1 MGAESRT
8 LPEGGARLRRTIWH
22 PPGAPMPLEMQAEE
36 PGGQLALAA
45 LFARPLGWLR
55 QGGPTGLD
63 VFRQSA
69 GGGLHAAPCAGAG
82 CTGWCISRSVTSWG
96 PMAPYQS
103 ILRVATMMAASTPKS
118 SSEPIMS
125 ALSSDTRMP

>member
-8 LPEGGARLRRTIWH
+8 LPEGGAGLRRAVWR
-22 PPGAPMPLEMQAEE
+22 PPGAPMPLETQAEE
-36 PGGQLALAA
+36 PGGQFALAA
-45 LFARPLGWLR
+45 LFARPLGRLQQR
-55 QGGPTGLD
+55 GPTRLNI
-63 VFRQSA
+63 FRQSA
-69 GGGLHAAPCAGAG
+69 GGWLHAAPCALAG
-82 CTGWCISRSVTSWG
+82 CTGWSISRSVTGWA